1 MPFFKIEYEIYLKS
15 TRGIGCHTHITNTL
29 YMSSYILFIV
39 IPVNV
44 NERDLIENKEKNAS
58 FAVHYEINADL
69 RIQREF

>member
-1 MPFFKIEYEIYLKS
+1 
-15 TRGIGCHTHITNTL
+15 
-29 YMSSYILFIV
+29 MSSYILFIV

-58 FAVHYEINADL
+58 FAVHCEINADL